1 MHEAVTVHYS
11 DEDPITYVKPGD
23 KVILETLKYAL
34 GMTIRELY
42 PMVCKLILIP
52 DDPIIADG
60 EVFEFEGLLDVPG
73 PRDQV
78 DLLEAREETGRQIK
92 TCQMLLQGEVQ
103 CAKAVLRNS
112 IAWCEFWSVRA
123 PTAELRASMA
133 AELWQVNVR
142 NPWADGAGYQI
153 SEETGWRI

>member
-1 MHEAVTVHYS
+1 M
-11 DEDPITYVKPGD
+11 GD
-23 KVILETLKYAL
+23 RVILETLKYQL
-34 GMTIRELY
+34 GLTIREIY
-42 PMVCKLILIP
+42 PMVCKLILTP
-52 DDPIIADG
+52 NDPIIADG

-133 AELWQVNVR
+133 AARE
-142 NPWADGAGYQI
+142 AMAGERPEPLGRR
-153 SEETGWRI
+153 SGLSD